1 MNNNGKSKICIT
13 YTCLSDNSQI
23 FDNIR
28 WHQGLKAGLFILFLD
43 KDIEKFKEQFAAFEN
58 ILILQSACYQ
68 IKDEDPNWV
77 QEAHSRLDE
86 GYDFEKVLNVYHA
99 SKMAYEEFNC
109 NWVISI
115 DADEL
120 IYIPSEKK
128 LKFQTKSETL
138 PDFFDS
144 IPREILQ
151 VRFEAAELIPID
163 FHNKN
168 AIFSGINYFATFPGG
183 HIIFFGRV
191 LNRIMLSLNI
201 GGKIIE
207 PLISIYYFI
216 FGYNIRNNWQD
227 IIIKNKCKPY
237 FLGYMGY
244 KSAIKLPTCQ
254 HSIFSIHYWLN
265 KWPHSKIKTLD
276 RKYCLHFDIPSFS
289 EYRKK
294 SLYQVA
300 NPLRFQ
306 NRREIFEVGRSP
318 DLSQAM
324 EYYKTQIVVSEA
336 RVRKCKST
344 IAVFIDLEENLAN
357 ETQVQSLE

>member
-1 MNNNGKSKICIT
+1 
-13 YTCLSDNSQI
+13 
-23 FDNIR
+23 
-28 WHQGLKAGLFILFLD
+28 LFLD
-43 KDIEKFKEQFAAFEN
+43 KDIERFKKLYAAFEN

-68 IKDEDPNWV
+68 INDEDPGWV
-77 QEAHSRLDE
+77 REAHTRMNE

-99 SKMAYEEFNC
+99 CKIAHEEFNC
-109 NWVISI
+109 NWLISI

-120 IYIPSEKK
+120 IYIPTQKNLK
-128 LKFQTKSETL
+128 LHAKAEAL

-144 IPREILQ
+144 IPKEILQ
-151 VRFEAAELIPID
+151 VRFEAAELIPTD
-163 FHNKN
+163 FDNKN
-168 AIFSGINYFATFPGG
+168 AIFFNGVNYFATFPSAN
-183 HIIFFGRV
+183 IFFFGRV
-191 LNRIMLSLNI
+191 LNRIMLSLNM

-207 PLISIYYFI
+207 PLIAIYYFI
-216 FGYNIRNNWQD
+216 FGYNIRNDWKN
-227 IIIKNKCKPY
+227 IIAKKKCKPY

-276 RKYCLHFDIPSFS
+276 KKYCLHFDIPSFS

-324 EYYKTQIVVSEA
+324 EYYKTQIVVSENRA
-336 RVRKCKST
+336 KKCKST
-344 IAVFIDLEENLAN
+344 IAVQIDL
-357 ETQVQSLE
+357 